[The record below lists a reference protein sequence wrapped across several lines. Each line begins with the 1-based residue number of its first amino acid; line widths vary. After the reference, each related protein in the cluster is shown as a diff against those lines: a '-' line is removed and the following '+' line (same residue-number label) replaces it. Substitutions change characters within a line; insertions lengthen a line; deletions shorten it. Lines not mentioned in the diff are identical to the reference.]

1 MFDLGFFCRKDIRTL
16 VPVNRGSC
24 MVPTQLLITAIEKR
38 MTVEPYE
45 KGEARFVQGI
55 TTNMVFFAISFH
67 LTELTAEDGWS
78 LL

>member
-1 MFDLGFFCRKDIRTL
+1 
-16 VPVNRGSC
+16 

-55 TTNMVFFAISFH
+55 TTDMVFFAISFH